1 MPTTHVISI
10 YAPSTSPL
18 PLTISDD
25 QGHSASTHD
34 DDALLTTEFRVG
46 DTVQFIIST
55 ENGNDVASIEAIN
68 VTDLIDENG
77 NSYNLFTSGPMP
89 DNIQKTSWSGTI
101 GSPGVGA
108 SDHYV
113 SPAESYTITFKMS
126 NGSQYTEDPRLKINQ

>member
-1 MPTTHVISI
+1 METHVITI

-25 QGHSASTHD
+25 EGNSASSHD
-34 DDALLTTEFRVG
+34 DDAALTTVFKVG
-46 DTVQFIIST
+46 DTVRFEIST
-55 ENGNDVASIEAIN
+55 ENNNDIASIEAIT
-68 VTDLIDENG
+68 VEDLTDENG
-77 NSYNLFTSGPMP
+77 GKYNLFTSGPTA
-89 DNIQKTSWSGTI
+89 DNDEKTSWSGVI
-101 GSPGVGA
+101 GSPGVGS